1 VKIAFVGKGGSG
13 KTTLA
18 SLFAL
23 RAATSGAPVLA
34 LDADI
39 NQNLAV
45 ALGAA
50 PEIAVGLPTLAG
62 HVGVLKE
69 WLRGDNPRLPAADQM
84 IKTTPPGRGSRLLR
98 VVEDNPA
105 YDAAIR
111 EVVPGVRLGA
121 AGAFDDADLGVA
133 CFHAKTG
140 AVELLLGHLVDGP
153 GEYVVVDMTAGADA
167 FASGLFTRFDL
178 TVLVCEP
185 TLRAVGV
192 VRQYADYAR
201 EFGVRLGVVGNKI
214 ADPDDEE
221 FLRSS
226 LAGGEGEPDVDLLAC
241 VGSSRHVR
249 AGDRGGDRA
258 IDGLEPVNAVAV
270 DALRAALDAVPQDR
284 ARFQADTVALHRRN
298 AQSWAGAHLL
308 DQIDPDFVPA
318 LADR

>member
-1 VKIAFVGKGGSG
+1 MKIAFVGKGGSG

-23 RAATSGAPVLA
+23 RAAATGAPVLA

-45 ALGAA
+45 ALGADETTA
-50 PEIAVGLPTLAG
+50 AGLPTLSG

-69 WLRGDNPRLPAADQM
+69 WLRGDNPRLPAADRM

-98 VVEDNPA
+98 VDEDNPA

-111 EVVPGVRLGA
+111 EVVPGVRLGL

-140 AVELLLGHLVDGP
+140 AVELLLGHLVDGQ

-192 VRQYADYAR
+192 VRQYAGYAR
-201 EFGVRLGVVGNKI
+201 DFGVRLGVVGNKI
-214 ADPDDEE
+214 ADPDDEA
-221 FLRSS
+221 FLRTS
-226 LAGGEGEPDVDLLAC
+226 LPDDVGLLA
-241 VGSSRHVR
+241 VLGSSAHVR
-249 AGDRGGDRA
+249 AGDRGADRA
-258 IDGLEPVNAVAV
+258 IAGLEPENAAAL
-270 DALRAALDAVPQDR
+270 DALRATLDALPPDR
-284 ARFQADTVALHRRN
+284 VRFQADTVALHRRN
-298 AQSWAGAHLL
+298 AERWAGAALL
-308 DQIDPDFVPA
+308 DQIDPDFVLPA
-318 LADR
+318 PTS

>member
-1 VKIAFVGKGGSG
+1 MKIAFVGKGGSG

-23 RAATSGAPVLA
+23 RAAASGADVLG

-45 ALGAA
+45 ALGVAPALAA
-50 PEIAVGLPTLAG
+50 RLPTLAG
-62 HVGVLKE
+62 HVDLLKE
-69 WLRGDNPRLPAADQM
+69 WLRGDNPRLPDPEAM
-84 IKTTPPGRGSRLLR
+84 IKTTPPGAGSRLLR
-98 VVEDNPA
+98 VVEDNPV

-111 EVVPGVRLGA
+111 EVVPGVRLGT
-121 AGAFDDADLGVA
+121 AGVFDDADLGVA

-140 AVELLLGHLVDGP
+140 AVELLLGHLLDGP

-185 TLRAVGV
+185 TERAVGV
-192 VRQYADYAR
+192 VRQYAGYAR
-201 EFGVRLGVVGNKI
+201 DFDLRLGVVGNKI
-214 ADPDDEE
+214 ADADDAQ

-226 LAGGEGEPDVDLLAC
+226 LADCGVELLAC
-241 VGSSRHVR
+241 VSSSRHVR

-258 IDGLEPVNAVAV
+258 IEGLESENA
-270 DALRAALDAVPQDR
+270 AALDGLRAVLDACPQDW

-298 AQSWAGAHLL
+298 AQAWAGVHLL
-308 DQIDPDFVPA
+308 DQIDPDFVPS
-318 LADR
+318 LADH

>member
-23 RAATSGAPVLA
+23 RAAATGAPVLA

-39 NQNLAV
+39 NQNLAT
-45 ALGAA
+45 ALGVPTETAA
-50 PEIAVGLPTLAG
+50 GLPTLSG
-62 HVGVLKE
+62 HVGLLKE
-69 WLRGDNPRLPAADQM
+69 WLRGDNPRLPDAGSM

-98 VVEDNPA
+98 VVEDNPV
-105 YDAAIR
+105 YDAAVR
-111 EVVPGVRLGA
+111 EVVPGVRLGL

-140 AVELLLGHLVDGP
+140 AVELLLGHLLDGP
-153 GEYVVVDMTAGADA
+153 DEYVVVDMTAGADA

-185 TLRAVGV
+185 TERAVGV
-192 VRQYADYAR
+192 VRQYAGYAR
-201 EFGVRLGVVGNKI
+201 DFGVRLGVVGNKI
-214 ADPDDEE
+214 ADPDDEA

-226 LAGGEGEPDVDLLAC
+226 LSGSEVELLGV
-241 VGSSRHVR
+241 VGTSFHVR

-258 IDGLEPVNAVAV
+258 IAGLEPANADVIDAV
-270 DALRAALDAVPQDR
+270 RAALDAIPQDR
-284 ARFQADTVALHRRN
+284 ARFHADTVALHRRN
-298 AQSWAGAHLL
+298 AAAWAGSELL
-308 DQIDPDFVPA
+308 DQIDPDFV
-318 LADR
+318 LS

>member
-1 VKIAFVGKGGSG
+1 MKIAFVGKGGSG

-23 RAATSGAPVLA
+23 RAAGSGAPVLA

-45 ALGAA
+45 ALGAS
-50 PEIAVGLPTLAG
+50 PEDAAGLPTLAG

-69 WLRGDNPRLPAADQM
+69 WLRGTNPRLPVADEM

-98 VVEDNPA
+98 VVEENPA

-111 EVVPGVRLGA
+111 EVVPGIRIGL

-153 GEYVVVDMTAGADA
+153 DEYVVVDMTAGADA

-185 TLRAVGV
+185 TQRAVGV
-192 VRQYADYAR
+192 VRQYAGYAR
-201 EFGVRLGVVGNKI
+201 DFGVRLGVVGNKI
-214 ADPDDEE
+214 TDPDDEA

-226 LAGGEGEPDVDLLAC
+226 LADTDVELLAC

-249 AGDRGGDRA
+249 AGDRGGDRQVA
-258 IDGLEPVNAVAV
+258 GLEPDNAAAV
-270 DALRAALDAVPQDR
+270 DAIRAALDAVPQDR

-298 AQSWAGAHLL
+298 AAAWAGAHLL
-308 DQIDPDFVPA
+308 DQIDPEFVPS
-318 LADR
+318 LADH

>member
-1 VKIAFVGKGGSG
+1 MKIAFVGKGGSG

-23 RAATSGAPVLA
+23 RAAASGAPVLA

-50 PEIAVGLPTLAG
+50 PEVAAGLPTLAG
-62 HVGVLKE
+62 HVGALKE
-69 WLRGDNPRLPAADQM
+69 WLRGDNPRLPAAEQM
-84 IKTTPPGRGSRLLR
+84 IKTTPPGRGSRLVR

-105 YDAAIR
+105 FDAAIR
-111 EVVPGVRLGA
+111 EVVPGVRLGT

-192 VRQYADYAR
+192 VRQYAGYAR
-201 EFGVRLGVVGNKI
+201 DFGVRLGVVGNKI

-226 LAGGEGEPDVDLLAC
+226 LADSDVELLGC
-241 VGSSRHVR
+241 VGASRHVR

-258 IDGLEPVNAVAV
+258 IDRLEPANAAAV
-270 DALRAALDAVPQDR
+270 DGLRAALDAIPQDL
-284 ARFQADTVALHRRN
+284 ARFHADTVALHRRN

-308 DQIDPDFVPA
+308 DQIDPDFVPS
-318 LADR
+318 LAGH